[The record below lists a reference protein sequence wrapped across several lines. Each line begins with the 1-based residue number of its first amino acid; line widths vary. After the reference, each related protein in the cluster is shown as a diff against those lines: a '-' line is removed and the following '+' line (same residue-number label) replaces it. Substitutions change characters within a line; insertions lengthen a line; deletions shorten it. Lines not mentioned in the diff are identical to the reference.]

1 MVQSGFIQVQ
11 VVVHPLLCVTKDIRP
26 FVYALVLGGRLMGAQ
41 IGAPYGPGPGGHLP
55 QLGREK

>member
-26 FVYALVLGGRLMGAQ
+26 FVYALVLGPHTVQDQGTSATAWQMEIEAS
-41 IGAPYGPGPGGHLP
+41 
-55 QLGREK
+55 